1 MQLLPINQLSP
12 LLWDSQMMGFG
23 VARVLLNDL
32 APLALAELLAAARH
46 QGLALL
52 YLVASPVDARSNA
65 SARQA
70 GAWLADRKA
79 TFVMPVAAGLA
90 QTPAAAAVTVE
101 PTTEWTARLE
111 DLALQSG
118 AYSRF
123 RRDPRLPSSVFV
135 GIYREWLRKSLSG
148 ELARQVLVG
157 YASAGPGGPKQPDG
171 LLTLGSQHGRAD
183 VGLLA
188 VAAEARGQ
196 GIGQR
201 LVQAAQRQAALWK
214 FDELQVVTQLENVLA
229 CRFYRRCGFVE
240 SVVEHVYHLWL

>member
-1 MQLLPINQLSP
+1 
-12 LLWDSQMMGFG
+12 MGFG
-23 VARVLLNDL
+23 VARVLLDDL
-32 APLALAELLAAARH
+32 TSAALAELLADARQ

-52 YLVASPVDARSNA
+52 YLVASPADARSNA

-79 TFVMPVAAGLA
+79 TFVLPVAAGLA
-90 QTPAAAAVTVE
+90 QTPAAVTVQ
-101 PTTEWTARLE
+101 PTTEWTACLE

-157 YASAGPGGPKQPDG
+157 YASAGPGGPKQPAG
-171 LLTLGSQHGRAD
+171 LLTLGSKHGRAD

-201 LVQAAQRQAALWK
+201 LVQAAQRQAALWE

-240 SVVEHVYHLWL
+240 SAVEHVYHLWL